1 MWIMEDKLSY
11 EIIGVNIHE
20 TSEGLFE
27 LWVTKKDNKT
37 KLVKR
42 SEDKEEI
49 QLIKDAIDYAI
60 KIGDKVLELE

>member
-27 LWVTKKDNKT
+27 IWVTKKDNKT

-60 KIGDKVLELE
+60 KIGDKVLELK

>member
-11 EIIGVNIHE
+11 EITGVNIHE

-42 SEDKEEI
+42 SNDKEEI

-60 KIGDKVLELE
+60 KIGDKLLELK

>member
-1 MWIMEDKLSY
+1 MWIVEDSLSY

-27 LWVTKKDNKT
+27 IWVTKKDNKT

-42 SEDKEEI
+42 SDDKEEI
-49 QLIKDAIDYAI
+49 QLIKEAIDYAI
-60 KIGDKVLELE
+60 KIGDKVLELK

>member
-27 LWVTKKDNKT
+27 LWITKKDNKT

-42 SEDKEEI
+42 SDDKEEI

-60 KIGDKVLELE
+60 KIGDKVLELK

>member
-11 EIIGVNIHE
+11 EITGVNIHE

-27 LWVTKKDNKT
+27 IWVTKKDNKT

-42 SEDKEEI
+42 SNDKEEV

-60 KIGDKVLELE
+60 KIGDKVLELK

>member
-1 MWIMEDKLSY
+1 MWIVEDKLSY
-11 EIIGVNIHE
+11 EITGVNIHE

-42 SEDKEEI
+42 SNDKEEI

-60 KIGDKVLELE
+60 KIGDKVLELK

>member
-42 SEDKEEI
+42 SDDKEEI
-49 QLIKDAIDYAI
+49 QLIKDAIDYAT
-60 KIGDKVLELE
+60 KIGDKVLELK

>member
-1 MWIMEDKLSY
+1 MWIMEDSLSY

-27 LWVTKKDNKT
+27 IWVTKKDNKT

-42 SEDKEEI
+42 SDDKEEI
-49 QLIKDAIDYAI
+49 QLIKEAIDYAI
-60 KIGDKVLELE
+60 KIGDKVLELK